1 MHIIESGGEI
11 MGLNHDPDRCKK
23 LIEDNIDI
31 EFFRAIFDSVRSE
44 LLIFLAGNGEMTI
57 GEIAEYFPQNRSVIS
72 RHLDFMNRFNIVQRR
87 KEGREVYYKANKKF
101 IVDTFEE
108 TANNM
113 KALMNLL

>member
-1 MHIIESGGEI
+1 MK
-11 MGLNHDPDRCKK
+11 LNYDPNKCKK

-31 EFFRAIFDSVRSE
+31 EFFRAIFDPVRSE
-44 LLIFLAGNGEMTI
+44 LLLFLSANGEMTI
-57 GEIAEYFPQNRSVIS
+57 GEIAEHFPQNRSVIS

-87 KEGREVYYKANKKF
+87 KEGREVYYKANKEF
-101 IVDTFEE
+101 IVDTFEV